1 MNRLQDVWKTT
12 DTYDVDHKY
21 LSTSE
26 SDKAIILY
34 GQLGTPTFI
43 EFHKKLKNIAEI
55 KGINYILRHYVKVAL
70 EIYIL

>member
-1 MNRLQDVWKTT
+1 MWKTT

-21 LSTSE
+21 LSTTE

-34 GQLGTPTFI
+34 GQIGTPTFI
-43 EFHKKLKNIAEI
+43 EFHEKLKNIAET

-70 EIYIL
+70 EIIYFISILPV